1 MSVATGGELAV
12 EMVKPLLLLLTLL
25 SSTTAQQVRS
35 KRGLAKGAPSYQF
48 T

>member
-12 EMVKPLLLLLTLL
+12 EMVKPLLLLTLL